1 MAKKKIN
8 SSKENGW
15 KNFLSFFKNRNNQKV
30 FGFLFILFAL
40 YFFISFTSFFYCLYE
55 YNGDEDMSEV
65 FEVKDMKVAIEICEA
80 GIDQQYLVYV
90 NGNKYKA
97 MNTFGKTINLN
108 K

>member
-1 MAKKKIN
+1 MKPIKIELH
-8 SSKENGW
+8 SAW
-15 KNFLSFFKNRNNQKV
+15 QKP
-30 FGFLFILFAL
+30 
-40 YFFISFTSFFYCLYE
+40 
-55 YNGDEDMSEV
+55 EV